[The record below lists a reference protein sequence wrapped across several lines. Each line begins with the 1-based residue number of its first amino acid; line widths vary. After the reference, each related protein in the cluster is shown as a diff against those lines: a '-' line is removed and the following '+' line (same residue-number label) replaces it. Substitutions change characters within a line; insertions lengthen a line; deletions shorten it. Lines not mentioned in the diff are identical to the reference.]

1 MKIHTRSSD
10 SFLAHVCPPGTQCVT
25 AQNLFLFCEF
35 VKISTYKIL
44 PSLWLI
50 SLAPYV
56 KGFFLAPGRREAKEN
71 RDFATGG
78 GSFLPNFP
86 DLYFFWAP
94 LLAAFLL
101 AAEGFLGKFL
111 LGGTL
116 LFELSSKCCIPSNC
130 SCWEEYE
137 PENQMISTLKVRTI
151 IGFQVWNKYSDLP
164 NNCAANLI
172 IFFEKNTPT
181 Q

>member
-1 MKIHTRSSD
+1 M
-10 SFLAHVCPPGTQCVT
+10 
-25 AQNLFLFCEF
+25 
-35 VKISTYKIL
+35 
-44 PSLWLI
+44 

-101 AAEGFLGKFL
+101 AAEDFLGSFL
-111 LGGTL
+111 VGGTL

-137 PENQMISTLKVRTI
+137 PEN
-151 IGFQVWNKYSDLP
+151 
-164 NNCAANLI
+164 
-172 IFFEKNTPT
+172 
-181 Q
+181 

>member
-1 MKIHTRSSD
+1 MK
-10 SFLAHVCPPGTQCVT
+10 F
-25 AQNLFLFCEF
+25 
-35 VKISTYKIL
+35 STNKIL

-101 AAEGFLGKFL
+101 AADDFLGSFL
-111 LGGTL
+111 VGGTL

-151 IGFQVWNKYSDLP
+151 IEFQAKSLYRSRAEDHFYGTEYETWADYEQLLRAVFSCFQLRQ
-164 NNCAANLI
+164 
-172 IFFEKNTPT
+172 TT
-181 Q
+181 